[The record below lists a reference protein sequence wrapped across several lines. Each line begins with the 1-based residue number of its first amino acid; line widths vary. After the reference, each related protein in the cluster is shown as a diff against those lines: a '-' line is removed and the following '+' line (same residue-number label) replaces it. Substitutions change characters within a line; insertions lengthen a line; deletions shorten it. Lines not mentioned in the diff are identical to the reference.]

1 MAGNSAGGL
10 PKCRASFV
18 PGHRA
23 VYQFQWSPPAE
34 AAMHPG
40 VSQALAAGTRFVR
53 VAWTD
58 NANVIRAKAV
68 HAGALADF
76 ATHGVGITAAQQA
89 LPVTAD
95 AVVAGSGLGPV
106 GEIRLVP
113 DWDTLTA
120 LPYAPGH
127 ARVMGDMVLDGK
139 PWELCPRS
147 CLKRVLADAARDGFE
162 VMAAYENEFYLLRP
176 RPDGVTETADDTV
189 FASTL
194 AMDRLRPVIDDLVEA
209 LLAQRM
215 PVELYYP
222 ESGPGQHEI
231 AIRYAPALTA
241 ADRQV
246 AFRETTHAIANRHG
260 LRASFLPKVVEGKAG
275 SGCHLHFSLWKDGK
289 NVFPDPA
296 GDGGLSAT
304 GRSFLAGILDHLP
317 GLAALVAP
325 TSNSYRRLQPR
336 FWAGAYRC
344 WGVDNREAAVRVPS
358 SPADKGSAH
367 FEVKTVDASSNPFL
381 ALGAAVAAGLDGV
394 RRKLDPGPPVQTDP
408 AGLSDAERA
417 ERRIDPLPASATEA
431 ITRLEA
437 DRFLLDT
444 LGPGLATA
452 YLAVRRTEAEALG
465 GLALADEVRML
476 LERY

>member
-1 MAGNSAGGL
+1 
-10 PKCRASFV
+10 
-18 PGHRA
+18 
-23 VYQFQWSPPAE
+23 
-34 AAMHPG
+34 MHPG

-53 VAWTD
+53 VVWTD

-89 LPVTAD
+89 LPVMSD
-95 AVVAGSGLGPV
+95 AVVPGGGLGPV

-113 DWDTLTA
+113 DWDTLTP

-139 PWELCPRS
+139 PWDLCPRS
-147 CLKRVLADAARDGFE
+147 FLKRVLADAGRDGFQ
-162 VMAAYENEFYLLRP
+162 VSAAFENEFYLVRP
-176 RPDGVTETADDTV
+176 RPDGGFDPADDTV
-189 FASTL
+189 FAATL
-194 AMDRLRPVIDDLVEA
+194 AMDRLRPVIDDLAEA

-231 AIRYAPALTA
+231 AIRYSSAVEA

-246 AFRETTHAIANRHG
+246 AFRETTHAVADRHG
-260 LRASFLPKVVEGKAG
+260 LKASFLPKVFEGKAG

-296 GDGGLSAT
+296 GPGGLSAV
-304 GRSFLAGILDHLP
+304 GRAFLAGVLGHLP
-317 GLAALVAP
+317 GLAAIVAP
-325 TSNSYRRLQPR
+325 TPNSYRRLQPR

-344 WGVDNREAAVRVPS
+344 WGVDNREAAIRVPS
-358 SPADKGSAH
+358 SPSGKGSAH
-367 FEVKTVDASSNPFL
+367 FEVKTVDASANPYL
-381 ALGAAVAAGLDGV
+381 ALGAAVAAGLDGI
-394 RRKLDPGPPVQTDP
+394 RRKLDPRPPVQSDP
-408 AGLSDAERA
+408 AGLSDADRA
-417 ERRIDPLPASATEA
+417 QRRIDPLPASAA
-431 ITRLEA
+431 DALARLEA
-437 DRFLLDT
+437 DRLLTDA

-452 YLAVRRTEAEALG
+452 YRAVRRAEAEALS
-465 GLALADEVRML
+465 GLSLDDEVRLL